1 MVEGEFH
8 QRILNKDIVFHKG
21 DLCLIDKNCLHQDCL
36 ENQSAIILFL
46 GIANDM
52 FTEIMN
58 ESNTP
63 QKILSFLQSA
73 LLKQKDVQQYLHF
86 KPNAAADDQLEESL
100 LLLLKESYAP
110 DSGSRYIM
118 KGLLFRIF
126 RILSTQYDFSLSKEQ
141 KQTMNWLIF
150 EEISDYIRLHYTDV
164 TIQDLVNE
172 FHYQEDYFNRLI
184 KRKTGLTYSAYVQQI
199 RLERAEH
206 LLATTDK
213 SIEEIA
219 NEIGYHNKGYFYKLF
234 QEKYDETPASYRR
247 HTR

>member
-1 MVEGEFH
+1 M
-8 QRILNKDIVFHKG
+8 
-21 DLCLIDKNCLHQDCL
+21 
-36 ENQSAIILFL
+36 
-46 GIANDM
+46 
-52 FTEIMN
+52 
-58 ESNTP
+58 
-63 QKILSFLQSA
+63 
-73 LLKQKDVQQYLHF
+73 
-86 KPNAAADDQLEESL
+86 
-100 LLLLKESYAP
+100 
-110 DSGSRYIM
+110 
-118 KGLLFRIF
+118 
-126 RILSTQYDFSLSKEQ
+126 
-141 KQTMNWLIF
+141 
-150 EEISDYIRLHYTDV
+150 

-247 HTR
+247 HAR